1 MTEHIAHR
9 GQRSLTEIARSRA
22 ARRACLGAAFLLLS
36 ACGAG
41 DAPDPWAPA
50 DADARARSYLT
61 LFAEHRG
68 AEAEARL
75 HPALAGAEAHGV
87 YATIDSL
94 LGGQRLDSLHVVD
107 SQFRVLDGVRHV
119 SLTYE
124 ARPPM
129 GRILANVATV
139 DSAGTWYV
147 TALSARTIPV
157 PFRELSAFGLG
168 NRSPKHYAWLA
179 LAILCAAVSVGTAVW
194 FATRR
199 NMPGKWQWAFS
210 ALVGVGAF
218 RIDWSTGDSIVQPLH
233 VQLLSAGVARLGP
246 LEPWVLTFALP
257 LGAIVGL
264 AFYRWLP
271 HDDASLD
278 LSPAAPEPAPPPAS
292 ALPRG
297 PARRETV
304 RFAPPVNAGW
314 NARAIERLGRRVDAL
329 PPSIRPAVHG
339 ALLIVVFMLMRGAW
353 LIVPI
358 AIVAVFFTSRTPFAT
373 LGRGATVVL
382 LALGGG
388 ALSGL
393 AYGLLGRH
401 VQHAFRGARYL
412 TGIVTVAPYMLVL
425 VYIIRLADNKPVL
438 APWTRDDL
446 IVMVAMTLFFGIV
459 MGATWFG
466 PDKAKR

>member
-1 MTEHIAHR
+1 MTDHLAHR
-9 GQRSLTEIARSRA
+9 DQRYLTMITRSRA
-22 ARRACLGAAFLLLS
+22 ARRSCFCAAWLLLS
-36 ACGAG
+36 ACSRS

-68 AEAEARL
+68 GEAEARI
-75 HPALAGAEAHGV
+75 HPGLAGPEAHRAF
-87 YATIDSL
+87 ATIDSL
-94 LGGQRLDSLHVVD
+94 LGGQRLDSLHLVD
-107 SQFRVLDGVRHV
+107 SQFSEIDGVRHV

-129 GRILANVATV
+129 GRILANVATL

-157 PFRELSAFGLG
+157 PYRELGAFRLEG
-168 NRSPKHYAWLA
+168 RSPKHYLWLA
-179 LAILCAAVSVGTAVW
+179 LTILCAAASIGTAAW

-199 NMPGKWQWAFS
+199 NMPGKWQWALA
-210 ALVGVGAF
+210 ALVGVGAS

-233 VQLLSAGVARLGP
+233 VQLLSAGVTRFGP

-271 HDDASLD
+271 HDDASPD

-292 ALPRG
+292 ALARG
-297 PARRETV
+297 PARREAV
-304 RFAPPVNAGW
+304 RFAPPARAGW
-314 NARAIERLGRRVDAL
+314 NARAIDRIGGWVDAL
-329 PPSIRPAVHG
+329 PPSIRPAAHG
-339 ALLIVVFMLMRGAW
+339 ALLIVLFMLMRGAW

-358 AIVAVFFTSRTPFAT
+358 AIVAVFFTSSTPFAT
-373 LGRGATVVL
+373 LGRGATLVL

-393 AYGLLGRH
+393 AYGLVGRH

-412 TGIVTVAPYMLVL
+412 TGIVTIAPYMFVL

-459 MGATWFG
+459 MGATWFS
-466 PDKAKR
+466 PDKSKG